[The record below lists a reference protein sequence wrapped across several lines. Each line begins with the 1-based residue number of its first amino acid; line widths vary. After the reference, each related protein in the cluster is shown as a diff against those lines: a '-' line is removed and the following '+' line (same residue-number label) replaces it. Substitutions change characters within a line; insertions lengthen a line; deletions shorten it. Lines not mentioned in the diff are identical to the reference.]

1 MPGEL
6 MTVDELI
13 RVLSK
18 YPPNLRVVVNG
29 YECGYDDLTTEQVV
43 LAKIALNTG
52 KNRWEGKHGVGVGL
66 MSSGDK
72 NAEVV
77 KAVVLARVSH

>member
-1 MPGEL
+1 MPGEF

-29 YECGYDDLTTEQVV
+29 YEDLTTEQVV